1 MAFLLN
7 FGPVKKQV
15 IQCFTFLDQLVII
28 NQKGEIYVEKINLL
42 LSNQYLLCDKKND
55 RKFKSRD
62 VCFLE
67 DASPRVCTKDVLE
80 IPLKNQDTDLEI
92 NQSDFS
98 DIQITSP
105 LRLPQ
110 HILEEDAESEDS
122 SAKIRLKFSTESAY

>member
-62 VCFLE
+62 VCFLK

-80 IPLKNQDTDLEI
+80 IPFENQDTDLEI
-92 NQSDFS
+92 NQIF
-98 DIQITSP
+98 
-105 LRLPQ
+105 
-110 HILEEDAESEDS
+110 
-122 SAKIRLKFSTESAY
+122 LKFKSLHRSDYRNIFWKRMPKVKIQVPKSV